1 MKNEQKKKRQRRKET
16 KSKESTSPAYDSML
30 SMFDDFAANVSEVRS
45 SMEESPG
52 HGYEV
57 GDMQCAPFYSVTIKE
72 KQAQAGLVCGVQS
85 SDKSKFKV
93 STVNLYLNHKYL
105 FFYIFYFPKKPKIF
119 LQLLYFDQEE
129 NGGLKSLNLALQEDS
144 AKTGK
149 VTSAGMYFLGFSV
162 YRLDPPSN
170 SVSYTIEVLCTEAF
184 VEEKESLRAVEA
196 QILSKRL
203 ELSKFEFEYKQVLAK
218 FTEMTGRYTQEMQ
231 AIDELLT
238 QRNEIH
244 ASYTTVSPI
253 KRTSRNSSSSGG
265 VEVRAKGVIK
275 GRWPSKSIIKG
286 KKKEKEM
293 VLEENL
299 DWDDIQTCVWIFR
312 NEYPLSRLHLVLE
325 LVGTI
330 GDAATVAN
338 FLIEYGLIEFKL
350 NIECNHATLSGHSCH
365 HELKTVRING
375 LLGNI
380 DAIGTQI
387 RGLAPGGFNFDAK
400 LRRESTDI
408 EDLFIAH
415 IAGMD
420 TLARGLRNAAKL
432 LEDGSLGYSSFDSPL
447 GAQIEAGKAD
457 FELLEK
463 KAMEW
468 GEPIELAKIIFQSI
482 FLSKYM
488 AYTKFD

>member
-57 GDMQCAPFYSVTIKE
+57 GDM
-72 KQAQAGLVCGVQS
+72 
-85 SDKSKFKV
+85 
-93 STVNLYLNHKYL
+93 
-105 FFYIFYFPKKPKIF
+105 
-119 LQLLYFDQEE
+119 EE

-338 FLIEYGLIEFKL
+338 FLIEYGLIAVTMNL
-350 NIECNHATLSGHSCH
+350 
-365 HELKTVRING
+365 
-375 LLGNI
+375 
-380 DAIGTQI
+380 
-387 RGLAPGGFNFDAK
+387 K

-468 GEPIELAKIIFQSI
+468 GEPIVPSGKQLMRNLLYSELAKIIFQSI